1 MLYKERKKRCDYLHL
16 SIFPLKLPVTV
27 LRIRYF
33 HHYSNNY
40 LMKNNAD
47 AVYHNVFLLKY
58 YCHFCFDEL
67 VAVLDGDVFVVDQEI
82 MQLQSCYSMLD
93 LNYDA
98 YLYFESGYVNEM
110 MLIFSVVTYCFVP
123 SPKTLIFTYIFYA
136 LLTLIDVI

>member
-1 MLYKERKKRCDYLHL
+1 MNFHKFKLHTKNKKKDVIKCFKAMLYKERKKRCDYSHL
-16 SIFPLKLPVTV
+16 SIFRLKLPVTV

-82 MQLQSCYSMLD
+82 
-93 LNYDA
+93 
-98 YLYFESGYVNEM
+98 
-110 MLIFSVVTYCFVP
+110 T
-123 SPKTLIFTYIFYA
+123 
-136 LLTLIDVI
+136 